1 MPEKSWRSAPS
12 LVQALPSS
20 IAPTAQQALDR
31 IVSFLVMY
39 LSPCEMRPDCQ
50 GRRVHLME
58 LARREEAHAQLIRYG
73 EATLDDD
80 SLVLTTVL
88 DVRVRAS
95 APGARPALR
104 ALSRNGV

>member
-1 MPEKSWRSAPS
+1 
-12 LVQALPSS
+12 
-20 IAPTAQQALDR
+20 
-31 IVSFLVMY
+31 
-39 LSPCEMRPDCQ
+39 
-50 GRRVHLME
+50 ME